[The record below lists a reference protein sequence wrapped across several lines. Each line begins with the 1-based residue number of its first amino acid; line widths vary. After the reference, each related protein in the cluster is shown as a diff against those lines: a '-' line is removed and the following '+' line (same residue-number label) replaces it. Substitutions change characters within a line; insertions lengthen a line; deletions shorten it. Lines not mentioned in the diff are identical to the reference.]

1 MRQIK
6 FSLLV
11 LTTILA
17 TSLSIGI
24 DRASAQDAPQQQA
37 PQLDILGAG
46 VKLFTN
52 FINGDPAKTAADAEV
67 RKAEIA
73 AKAEIEKERM
83 RIEANKNTDSLTPM
97 LNKWGVSKIPCGSG
111 VVVINIGADTVCIQP
126 TAATPA
132 GYYTFDS
139 TKQKLVRS
147 GSSAKSGN
155 TAQSSP
161 APSNPP
167 PSNINQSTSNT
178 SNNTNVQTVQTTHTN
193 NGSRVKTTQTTKVT
207 GSGHSEGGF

>member
-17 TSLSIGI
+17 TSLSISA
-24 DRASAQDAPQQQA
+24 DRASAQDAPPPQ
-37 PQLDILGAG
+37 QLDILGAG

-52 FINGDPAKTAADAEV
+52 LLNGDPAKTAADAEV

-83 RIEANKNTDSLTPM
+83 RIEANKNTDALTPM

-111 VVVINIGADTVCIQP
+111 VVVINIGPDTVCIQP

-139 TKQKLVRS
+139 AKQKLVRS

-161 APSNPP
+161 APSNTTQ
-167 PSNINQSTSNT
+167 NTSNT
-178 SNNTNVQTVQTTHTN
+178 SNNANVQTVQTTESN
-193 NGSRVKTTQTTKVT
+193 NRSRVKTTQTTKVT
-207 GSGHSEGGF
+207 GSGQSDGF

>member
-1 MRQIK
+1 MRQVK
-6 FSLLV
+6 LSLLV

-17 TSLSIGI
+17 TSLSIQT
-24 DRASAQDAPQQQA
+24 DRASAQDAPQQV
-37 PQLDILGAG
+37 DILGAG
-46 VKLFTN
+46 VKLLTN

-111 VVVINIGADTVCIQP
+111 VVVINIGPDTVCIQP

-161 APSNPP
+161 VQSNPAPSNT
-167 PSNINQSTSNT
+167 NQSASNT